1 MGIPVEESSIE
12 RRLWTLGGLLGI
24 LALGLCLF
32 LWQLARRQEP
42 LTHGV
47 LPFQVLQTH
56 INAIATSLFAYGQT
70 HEGVYL
76 NKVREEGE
84 ETAESLGRCL
94 RQTANPSQATQLTH
108 LMDSLRGATLA
119 MLTAQT
125 SQSEALNNFFARLDE
140 AGQTLEQNAGTRTQR
155 KTARNAARSLLS
167 GDASLSVAGKDLAL
181 FLYSGT
187 PEALGAYKRSE
198 RNAVALFGDDSPLG
212 HGAWADKV
220 SASLKEAWR
229 SGDQALGL
237 QKDKGDALAEYQRAQ
252 KELSQLLLVMSA
264 SSSSGREVLPST
276 ILWAAAVTGALLL
289 AGIFTLMVFLRRQM
303 IRPLA
308 TLAMAAE
315 AAAAGDLSREYK
327 MKNWDEISRVGLA
340 FNRVTKVLARSENL
354 IYHLATLVE
363 STGEAIVSFTL
374 EGTILSWNR
383 GAQRIYG
390 YTADEMKNRAVTLLA
405 PKRNPKPF
413 QLLLQSIKRGE
424 KMKPFEM
431 THEGKSGRTVQ
442 VFVRVACIYDSTRQI
457 IGASLCLQD
466 LPKTQPLVP
475 RAKDAGFP

>member
-1 MGIPVEESSIE
+1 
-12 RRLWTLGGLLGI
+12 
-24 LALGLCLF
+24 
-32 LWQLARRQEP
+32 
-42 LTHGV
+42 
-47 LPFQVLQTH
+47 
-56 INAIATSLFAYGQT
+56 
-70 HEGVYL
+70 
-76 NKVREEGE
+76 
-84 ETAESLGRCL
+84 
-94 RQTANPSQATQLTH
+94 
-108 LMDSLRGATLA
+108 
-119 MLTAQT
+119 
-125 SQSEALNNFFARLDE
+125 
-140 AGQTLEQNAGTRTQR
+140 
-155 KTARNAARSLLS
+155 
-167 GDASLSVAGKDLAL
+167 
-181 FLYSGT
+181 
-187 PEALGAYKRSE
+187 
-198 RNAVALFGDDSPLG
+198 
-212 HGAWADKV
+212 
-220 SASLKEAWR
+220 
-229 SGDQALGL
+229 
-237 QKDKGDALAEYQRAQ
+237 
-252 KELSQLLLVMSA
+252 
-264 SSSSGREVLPST
+264 
-276 ILWAAAVTGALLL
+276 
-289 AGIFTLMVFLRRQM
+289 
-303 IRPLA
+303 
-308 TLAMAAE
+308 
-315 AAAAGDLSREYK
+315 
-327 MKNWDEISRVGLA
+327 VGLA